1 MLLSYHRLALLSR
14 ASHLISLGPGFLT
27 YKMGIIIT
35 YQPLRPAVS
44 LWLSRA
50 APEAS
55 DLCLCRARGFQRGPR
70 PCDGNWD
77 PRRVCHPAPAA
88 TARTACGEHLL
99 DVPFSLHGNS
109 HHNLGRS
116 RRARHLLPGRNP
128 VPVSCE
134 CGKPRPQLA
143 EQRPELEGRPT
154 EPTLTRGTHTSPTP
168 ESTVC
173 ESMLSVLWTVT
184 GMRVVLISLSNIYT
198 FVSDTRLIGVHCKPT
213 GPLGLWW
220 AENGASAPRTQS
232 CHSLLEWPRAS
243 SVLK

>member
-1 MLLSYHRLALLSR
+1 MKGRHGLVLLSYHRLALLSR

-116 RRARHLLPGRNP
+116 RRARHLLSGRNP

-198 FVSDTRLIGVHCKPT
+198 FVSDYKVDRCAL
-213 GPLGLWW
+213 
-220 AENGASAPRTQS
+220 
-232 CHSLLEWPRAS
+232 
-243 SVLK
+243 